1 MIAPVRVRVGGYR
14 VDRRYMFKDLVIGL
28 QRILDLIHKLSL
40 YVLYRLRRK
49 SLMIGKFE
57 SCSCRTDPTHPLFS
71 YPTWTRLRTSID
83 PSPPARRAY
92 KRRLTFK
99 VVNGGRMDRVGRKL
113 YCLVRR
119 RRVEYSKRGVEIMVR
134 ESKSLTR
141 GMS

>member
-1 MIAPVRVRVGGYR
+1 MIAQLRVRVGEYK

-28 QRILDLIHKLSL
+28 RRILGLIHRLSL
-40 YVLYRLRRK
+40 YVLYPLRRK
-49 SLMIGKFE
+49 WLRIGKFE
-57 SCSCRTDPTHPLFS
+57 NCSCRTDPTHPLFS

>member
-1 MIAPVRVRVGGYR
+1 MIAQLRVEVGGYR
-14 VDRRYMFKDLVIGL
+14 VDRHYMFKDLVIGL
-28 QRILDLIHKLSL
+28 QRILGLIHKLSL
-40 YVLYRLRRK
+40 YVLYPLRGK
-49 SLMIGKFE
+49 WLMIGQLE
-57 SCSCRTDPTHPLFS
+57 NCSCRTDPTHPLFS

>member
-1 MIAPVRVRVGGYR
+1 MIAPPKRTTEGRKG
-14 VDRRYMFKDLVIGL
+14 DRHYMFKDLVIGL
-28 QRILDLIHKLSL
+28 RRILDLIHKLSL

-57 SCSCRTDPTHPLFS
+57 SCSRRTDPTYPLLS
-71 YPTWTRLRTSID
+71 HPTWTRLRTSID
-83 PSPPARRAY
+83 LSTAARRAY
-92 KRRLTFK
+92 KRRLEIKIF
-99 VVNGGRMDRVGRKL
+99 NGGRMDRMGRKL

-134 ESKSLTR
+134 EGKSLTR